1 MQVLQRRQVG
11 GDVLSYGGVRTPAGL
26 DGADAGRGESPVPR
40 QELGVFAREDVV
52 CDGGDGVFLAE
63 GEAEL
68 KHEGGFARADGAVGE
83 TMSIYGVVEMCG
95 GGDGLELEK
104 RDDER

>member
-1 MQVLQRRQVG
+1 
-11 GDVLSYGGVRTPAGL
+11 
-26 DGADAGRGESPVPR
+26 
-40 QELGVFAREDVV
+40 
-52 CDGGDGVFLAE
+52 
-63 GEAEL
+63 L